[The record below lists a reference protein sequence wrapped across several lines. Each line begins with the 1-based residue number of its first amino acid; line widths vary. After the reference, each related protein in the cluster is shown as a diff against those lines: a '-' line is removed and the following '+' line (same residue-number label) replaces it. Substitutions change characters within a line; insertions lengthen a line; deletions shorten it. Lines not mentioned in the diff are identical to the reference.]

1 MKVLV
6 TGGAGS
12 IGLEVVRKLL
22 DEGHEVTILD
32 LAEQIE
38 RSVIPEG
45 AKVFK
50 GSILDS
56 VAIHH
61 ALQGNDYVV
70 HLAARLGVKR
80 TEVERLSCL
89 NININGMVSILDA
102 AVKERVEKILFSSS
116 SEVYGNQ
123 AKMPI
128 TEESALNPVSVYAV
142 TKLAGEE
149 YLKAY
154 KGQYGLDYTI
164 LRFFNVYGPGQVGQ
178 FVMKK
183 FIDAVKQDKSP
194 QIYGSG
200 DQIRCFCHVK
210 DAASGI
216 VKALFAP
223 QTSEEVIN
231 IGNDIEQ
238 ITMLALAEKVI
249 ALSGKDIKPEK
260 ISFSDSDRQEK
271 REVFDRIPSIEKA
284 KRLLGYT
291 PQISIDEGIKELF
304 CCENNSSD
312 WSDYRA
318 VKAT

>member
-38 RSVIPEG
+38 RSVIPED

-89 NININGMVSILDA
+89 HININGMVNILDA

-154 KGQYGLDYTI
+154 KRQYGLDYTI

-210 DAASGI
+210 DAANGI

-231 IGNDIEQ
+231 IGNDMEQ

-249 ALSGKDIKPEK
+249 ALSGKDIKPKK
-260 ISFSDSDRQEK
+260 ISFSESDRQEK

-284 KRLLGYT
+284 KRLLDYT
-291 PQISIDEGIKELF
+291 PQISIDEGIKELL
-304 CCENNSSD
+304 CSENNSSD